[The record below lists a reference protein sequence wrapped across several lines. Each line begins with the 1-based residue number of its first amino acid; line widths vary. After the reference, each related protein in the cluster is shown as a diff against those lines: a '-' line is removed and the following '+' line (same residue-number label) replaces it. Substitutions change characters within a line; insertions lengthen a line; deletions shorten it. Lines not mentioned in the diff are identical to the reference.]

1 MADAVPDALTDPLV
15 GKVLSHRYKILRKL
29 GEGAMAAVYLAEHSG
44 VGTNIVLKVL
54 LPDLA
59 ENQNAVARFLQ
70 EAKIASEIRHD
81 NIIDIFYS
89 GRSPE
94 GQVFLAMEYLKG
106 SSLLGLIDN
115 EGPMPWTRAKPILL
129 QICAALGAAHA
140 QGVVHR
146 DVKPENVLV
155 VNREVINRE
164 NGEGEWIEYVKVVD
178 FGIANVGGNIGTQGI
193 CGTPE
198 YMPPEQARALPPDP
212 RDDVY
217 AFGCLM
223 YHVLTGTVP
232 FQAATIQQVLI
243 AHMRQPVEPPRA
255 RKPDLDIPTG
265 AQAVVM
271 RALAKRR
278 EDRYQNMQEV
288 ADAINAVKIVRR
300 MTAPVRTIGPAA
312 TTRPQAE
319 RVIFPATEAPPRRGR
334 KAVLFALVIALFSLA
349 AYLRS
354 KPAEPP
360 GRIEIF
366 TEPEDAEVFVDG
378 KMLAARSPVIL
389 QAVSGLYTVVARRQG
404 YESRSRVFT
413 LPPGIVARVTLTLPL
428 SDATP
433 LEVVS
438 DPPGAQVSID
448 GQPWLVE
455 GAPAHTPFSIPT
467 LPPGLHVVEMFG
479 APEVGAWR
487 GEITLRPGTSYVV
500 RGLLSKADAA
510 ALAPTPPPA
519 PPPPSGHHHAG
530 ASAKPVPGPAPAPA
544 AAGAA
549 GAPGAEATGA
559 AGAAALDTGA
569 AVEKPYR
576 PPPDSGILFLDL
588 QRGHPAQ

>member
-15 GKVLSHRYKILRKL
+15 GKVLSQRYKILRKL

-59 ENQNAVARFLQ
+59 DNRNAVERFLQ

-81 NIIDIFYS
+81 NVIDIFYS

-106 SSLLGLIDN
+106 ASLLAIIDN
-115 EGPMPWTRAKPILL
+115 DGPIPWLRAKPILL
-129 QICAALGAAHA
+129 QICAALSAAHA

-155 VNREVINRE
+155 VNRENAD
-164 NGEGEWIEYVKVVD
+164 GELMEFVKVVD

-223 YHVLTGTVP
+223 YHLLTGTVP

-243 AHMRQPVEPPRA
+243 MHMRQPVEPPRA

-278 EDRYQNMQEV
+278 EDRYQSMQDV
-288 ADAINAVKIVRR
+288 AEALNGVKLVRR
-300 MTAPVRTIGPAA
+300 MTAPVRTLGPAA
-312 TTRPQAE
+312 TTTRQAD
-319 RVIFPATEAPPRRGR
+319 RVIFPATEPPRRLGR
-334 KAVLFALVIALFSLA
+334 KLALAALIVALFSFA

-354 KPAEPP
+354 KPVDPP

-366 TEPEDAEVFVDG
+366 TSPDDAEVFVDG

-389 QAVSGLYTVVARRQG
+389 EAVPGLYTIVARRIG

-413 LPPGIVARVTLTLPL
+413 LPSGIAARVTLTLPL

-433 LEVVS
+433 VELVS
-438 DPPGAQVSID
+438 DPPGALVWID
-448 GQPWLVE
+448 GQPWLVD
-455 GAPAHTPFSIPT
+455 GVAAHTPFSVPT
-467 LPPGLHVVEMFG
+467 LPPGLHVVEMGGMPDG
-479 APEVGAWR
+479 ATWR
-487 GEITLRPGTSYVV
+487 GEITLRAGTSYDV
-500 RGLLSKADAA
+500 RGVLTRADGAA
-510 ALAPTPPPA
+510 SGTPSPPA
-519 PPPPSGHHHAG
+519 PSGAHHPRAAAPPKATLPAAG
-530 ASAKPVPGPAPAPA
+530 ASSVGTAGTTGAKA
-544 AAGAA
+544 A
-549 GAPGAEATGA
+549 APGATDTEA
-559 AGAAALDTGA
+559 DPGA

-576 PPPDSGILFLDL
+576 PPADSGILFLDL
-588 QRGHPAQ
+588 QRGRAPGP